1 MIYLQNPKAFLLDLL
16 EYIKV
21 NNPLNNILDEKRVN
35 SFIMVLNALNNLILN
50 NPGKY
55 LFKCMCMYYFVI
67 FLNQFYIL

>member
-1 MIYLQNPKAFLLDLL
+1 VKSLLIDLHKLIIYLQNPKAFLLDLL
-16 EYIKV
+16 EYIKA

-55 LFKCMCMYYFVI
+55 RF
-67 FLNQFYIL
+67 QFICIL

>member
-1 MIYLQNPKAFLLDLL
+1 MDLPKLINFIFFILLIYLQNPKAFLLDLL
-16 EYIKV
+16 EYIKA

-55 LFKCMCMYYFVI
+55 HF
-67 FLNQFYIL
+67 Q

>member
-1 MIYLQNPKAFLLDLL
+1 MAFLLDLL
-16 EYIKV
+16 EYIKA

-55 LFKCMCMYYFVI
+55 HFE
-67 FLNQFYIL
+67 